1 MNIKFYTL
9 KFKAK
14 DGEHI
19 RASRRFRA
27 TIPLKGM
34 RENDGQIENLNI
46 ATKDDIIV
54 LAKDSSIK
62 EGQFLLDNNIKFVF
76 DICDDK
82 WKTYKSKRFK
92 LIDTYNFLCKNAN
105 LVTTSTPTLANI
117 IHKHTGIH
125 AHIITDPVERERKEP
140 EVKIITDDTVI
151 KFAYYGAGKNFEVIK
166 WDKIVNDLKTVH
178 KKIEIHVV
186 IGRVNKHLGKVQ
198 HLIEQKIMY
207 AYQWTYELQDQIVDD
222 CHFVL
227 IPINVVNENITAK
240 SPNRLIDGIQ
250 RGKLVLTNTGVNSYE
265 PFRNFSYFVSN
276 FNYGQGLQYAINNR
290 DEALRNIK
298 AGQLYIDQH
307 HTPEIIGKK
316 WIEIERLV

>member
-14 DGEHI
+14 DGEHT

-27 TIPLKGM
+27 IIPLKGM
-34 RENDGQIENLNI
+34 RKNDGQIEELDK
-46 ATKDDIIV
+46 ATRDDIIV
-54 LAKDSSIK
+54 LAKDTSIK
-62 EGQFLLDNNIKFVF
+62 DAQFLLDNKVKFVF

-82 WKTYKSKRFK
+82 WGSRKKK
-92 LIDTYNFLCKNAN
+92 LVETYNFLCKNAN
-105 LVTTSTPTLANI
+105 LVVTSTPTLANI
-117 IHKHTGIH
+117 IFRHTGKK
-125 AHIITDPVERERKEP
+125 AHVITDPVERERKEP
-140 EVKIITDDTVI
+140 ILLNIKEDTII
-151 KFAYYGAGKNFEVIK
+151 KFAYYGAGKNFEVID
-166 WDKIVNDLKTVH
+166 WNKIVNDLKRIH
-178 KKIEIHVV
+178 NKIEIHVV
-186 IGRVNKHLGKVQ
+186 IGRVQKHLDKVKQ
-198 HLIEQKIMY
+198 LIEQKILY

-227 IPINVVNENITAK
+227 IPIVSVNENISAK

-250 RGKLVLTNTGVNSYE
+250 RGKLVLTNTGVDSYE
-265 PFRNFSYFVSN
+265 PFRNFSYFVSD
-276 FNYGQGLQYAINNR
+276 FNYGQGLKYAINNR
-290 DEALRNIK
+290 NEVLQNIK

>member
-14 DGEHI
+14 DGEHT

-27 TIPLKGM
+27 IIPLKGM
-34 RENDGQIENLNI
+34 RKNDGQIEDLNK
-46 ATKDDIIV
+46 ATRDDIIV
-54 LAKDSSIK
+54 LAKDTSIK
-62 EGQFLLDNNIKFVF
+62 DAQFLLDNKIKFVF

-82 WKTYKSKRFK
+82 WGSRKKK
-92 LIDTYNFLCKNAN
+92 LVETYNFLCKNAN
-105 LVTTSTPTLANI
+105 LVVTSTPTLANI
-117 IHKHTGIH
+117 IFRNTGKK
-125 AHIITDPVERERKEP
+125 AHVITDPVERERKEP
-140 EVKIITDDTVI
+140 ILLNIKEDTII
-151 KFAYYGAGKNFEVIK
+151 KFAYYGAGKNFEVID
-166 WDKIVNDLKTVH
+166 WNKIVNDLKRIH
-178 KKIEIHVV
+178 SKIEIHVV
-186 IGRVNKHLGKVQ
+186 IGRVQKHLDKVK
-198 HLIEQKIMY
+198 HLIEQKILY

-227 IPINVVNENITAK
+227 IPIVSVNENISAK

-250 RGKLVLTNTGVNSYE
+250 RGKLVLTNTGVDSYE
-265 PFRNFSYFVSN
+265 PFRNFSYFVSD
-276 FNYGQGLQYAINNR
+276 FNYGQGLKYAINNR
-290 DEALRNIK
+290 NEVLQNIK

>member
-14 DGEHI
+14 DGEHT

-34 RENDGQIENLNI
+34 RENDGQIEDLFKEAVRN
-46 ATKDDIIV
+46 DIII
-54 LAKDSSIK
+54 LAKDTSIR

-82 WKTYKSKRFK
+82 WGSRKKN
-92 LIDTYNFLCKNAN
+92 LVDTYNFLCKNAK

-117 IHKHTGIH
+117 IHRHTGKH
-125 AHIITDPVERERKEP
+125 AHVISDPVERERKEP
-140 EVKIITDDTVI
+140 EFKNITDDTII
-151 KFAYYGAGKNFEVIK
+151 KFAYYGAGKNFDIID
-166 WDKIVNDLKTVH
+166 WNKIVNDLKRVH
-178 KKIEIHVV
+178 NKIEIHAV
-186 IGRVNKHLGKVQ
+186 IGRVEKHLKTVQ
-198 HLIEQKIMY
+198 DLIEKKILF

-227 IPINVVNENITAK
+227 IPIVNVNENISAK

-265 PFRNFSYFVSN
+265 PFRSFSYFVSD
-276 FNYGQGLQYAINNR
+276 FNYGRGLKYAINNK
-290 DEALRNIK
+290 DEVLTNIK
-298 AGQLYIDQH
+298 RGQLYIDQH

>member
-14 DGEHI
+14 DGEHT

-27 TIPLKGM
+27 IIPLKGM
-34 RENDGQIENLNI
+34 RKNDGQIEELDK
-46 ATKDDIIV
+46 ATRDDIIV
-54 LAKDSSIK
+54 FAKDTSIK
-62 EGQFLLDNNIKFVF
+62 DAQFLLDNKVKFVF

-82 WKTYKSKRFK
+82 WGSRKKK
-92 LIDTYNFLCKNAN
+92 LVETYNFLCKNAN
-105 LVTTSTPTLANI
+105 LVVTSTPTLANI
-117 IHKHTGIH
+117 IFRHTGKK
-125 AHIITDPVERERKEP
+125 AHVITDPVERERKEP
-140 EVKIITDDTVI
+140 ILLNIKEDTII
-151 KFAYYGAGKNFEVIK
+151 KFAYYGAGKNFEVID
-166 WDKIVNDLKTVH
+166 WNKIVNDLKRIH
-178 KKIEIHVV
+178 NKIEIHVV
-186 IGRVNKHLGKVQ
+186 IGRVQKHLDKVK
-198 HLIEQKIMY
+198 HLIEQKILY

-227 IPINVVNENITAK
+227 IPIVSVNENISAK

-250 RGKLVLTNTGVNSYE
+250 RGKLVLTNTGVDSYE
-265 PFRNFSYFVSN
+265 PFRNFSYFVSD
-276 FNYGQGLQYAINNR
+276 FNYGQGLKYAINNR
-290 DEALRNIK
+290 NEVLQNIK

>member
-14 DGEHI
+14 DGEHT

-27 TIPLKGM
+27 IIPLKGM
-34 RENDGQIENLNI
+34 RKNDGQIEELDK
-46 ATKDDIIV
+46 ATRDDIIV
-54 LAKDSSIK
+54 LAKDTSIK
-62 EGQFLLDNNIKFVF
+62 DAQFLLDNKVKFVF

-82 WKTYKSKRFK
+82 WGSRKKN
-92 LIDTYNFLCKNAN
+92 LVETYNFLCKNAN
-105 LVTTSTPTLANI
+105 LVITSTPTLANI
-117 IHKHTGIH
+117 IFRHTGKK
-125 AHIITDPVERERKEP
+125 AHVITDPVERERKEP
-140 EVKIITDDTVI
+140 ILLNIKEDTII
-151 KFAYYGAGKNFEVIK
+151 KFAYYGAGKNFEVID
-166 WDKIVNDLKTVH
+166 WNKIVNDLKRIH
-178 KKIEIHVV
+178 NKIEIHVV
-186 IGRVNKHLGKVQ
+186 IGRVQKHLDKVK
-198 HLIEQKIMY
+198 HLIEQKILY

-227 IPINVVNENITAK
+227 IPIVSVNENISAK

-250 RGKLVLTNTGVNSYE
+250 RGKLVLTNTGVDSYE
-265 PFRNFSYFVSN
+265 PFRNFSYFVSD
-276 FNYGQGLQYAINNR
+276 FNYGQGLKYAINNR
-290 DEALRNIK
+290 NEVLQNIK

>member
-14 DGEHI
+14 DGEHT

-34 RENDGQIENLNI
+34 RENDGQIEDLFKEAVRN
-46 ATKDDIIV
+46 DIII
-54 LAKDSSIK
+54 LAKDTSIK

-82 WKTYKSKRFK
+82 WGSRKKN
-92 LIDTYNFLCKNAN
+92 LVDTYNFLCKNAK

-117 IHKHTGIH
+117 IHRHTGKH
-125 AHIITDPVERERKEP
+125 AHVISDPVERERKEP
-140 EVKIITDDTVI
+140 EFKNITDDTII
-151 KFAYYGAGKNFEVIK
+151 KFAYYGAGKNFDIID
-166 WDKIVNDLKTVH
+166 WNKIVNDLKRVH
-178 KKIEIHVV
+178 NKIEIHAV
-186 IGRVNKHLGKVQ
+186 IGRVEKHLKTVQ
-198 HLIEQKIMY
+198 DLIEKKILF

-227 IPINVVNENITAK
+227 IPIVNVNENISAK

-250 RGKLVLTNTGVNSYE
+250 RGKLVLTNTGVDSYE
-265 PFRNFSYFVSN
+265 PFRNFSYFVSD
-276 FNYGQGLQYAINNR
+276 FNYGRGLKYAINNK
-290 DEALRNIK
+290 DEVLTNIK
-298 AGQLYIDQH
+298 RGQLYIDQH

>member
-9 KFKAK
+9 KFKTK
-14 DGEHI
+14 DGEHT

-34 RENDGQIENLNI
+34 RENDGQIEDLFKEAVRN
-46 ATKDDIIV
+46 DIII
-54 LAKDSSIK
+54 LAKDTSIK

-82 WKTYKSKRFK
+82 WGSRKKN
-92 LIDTYNFLCKNAN
+92 LVDTYNFLCKNAN
-105 LVTTSTPTLANI
+105 LVVTSTPTLANI
-117 IHKHTGIH
+117 IFRNTGKQ
-125 AHIITDPVERERKEP
+125 AHVISDPVERERKEP
-140 EVKIITDDTVI
+140 DVKIITDDTTI
-151 KFAYYGAGKNFEVIK
+151 KFAYYGAGKNFDIID
-166 WDKIVNDLKTVH
+166 WNKIVNDLKRVH
-178 KKIEIHVV
+178 NKIEIHAV
-186 IGRVNKHLGKVQ
+186 IGRVEKHLKTVQ
-198 HLIEQKIMY
+198 DLIEKKILF
-207 AYQWTYELQDQIVDD
+207 AHQWTYELQDKIVDD

-227 IPINVVNENITAK
+227 IPIVNVSENISAK

-250 RGKLVLTNTGVNSYE
+250 RGKLVLTNTGVDSYE

-276 FNYGQGLQYAINNR
+276 FNYGQGLKHAINNR
-290 DEALRNIK
+290 NEVLQNIK

>member
-1 MNIKFYTL
+1 VRN
-9 KFKAK
+9 
-14 DGEHI
+14 
-19 RASRRFRA
+19 
-27 TIPLKGM
+27 
-34 RENDGQIENLNI
+34 
-46 ATKDDIIV
+46 DIII
-54 LAKDSSIK
+54 LAKDTSIR

-82 WKTYKSKRFK
+82 WGSRKKN
-92 LIDTYNFLCKNAN
+92 LVDTYNFLCKNAK

-117 IHKHTGIH
+117 IHRHTGKH
-125 AHIITDPVERERKEP
+125 AHVISDPVERERKEP
-140 EVKIITDDTVI
+140 EFKNITDDTII
-151 KFAYYGAGKNFEVIK
+151 KFAYYGAGKNFDIID
-166 WDKIVNDLKTVH
+166 WNKIVNDLKRVH
-178 KKIEIHVV
+178 NKIEIHAV
-186 IGRVNKHLGKVQ
+186 IGRVEKHLKTVQ
-198 HLIEQKIMY
+198 DLIEKKILF

-227 IPINVVNENITAK
+227 IPIVNVNENISAK

-250 RGKLVLTNTGVNSYE
+250 RGKLVLTNTGVDSYE

-276 FNYGQGLQYAINNR
+276 FNYGQGLKHAINNR
-290 DEALRNIK
+290 NEVLQNIK